1 MPLLLNCFNVVE
13 VNGSDDIDIWNRPYK
28 LYNACDT
35 TIGLELEEA
44 FIANAG
50 RKERDVGFDSS

>member
-1 MPLLLNCFNVVE
+1 MW
-13 VNGSDDIDIWNRPYK
+13 SRPYK

-44 FIANAG
+44 FLANVG
-50 RKERDVGFDSS
+50 RKGRHVGFDSS